1 MPNWMMRGSKVLVIW
16 PPVDAVMPLGAAD
29 RAGQVQ
35 VGVVEDVVELYGSE
49 SVPSLA
55 VAHLQHDCLK

>member
-1 MPNWMMRGSKVLVIW
+1 MH
-16 PPVDAVMPLGAAD
+16 VDAVVPLGAAD

-55 VAHLQHDCLK
+55 VAHLQHHCLK

>member
-1 MPNWMMRGSKVLVIW
+1 L
-16 PPVDAVMPLGAAD
+16 DAPD
-29 RAGQVQ
+29 HAGQVQ